1 MATTEFTNGATL
13 TDADWF
19 DDVDAHVYELFG
31 ATGGLVCIG
40 DTANANMTLGLT
52 INQGAADS
60 EILTLKSSDVA
71 HGMTSLTETD
81 SFAKFNK
88 QTSATGGLSVMGLTE
103 GTTGIEIRSANTTET
118 TTKSAA
124 ADGAIIL
131 EALLKSGTS
140 TTTQGANTNLA
151 VIKNA
156 GNTRFIFDSDGDSH
170 QDVGTA
176 WTNFDAHNDVALLDA
191 TSALLDPSSLR
202 RQFTEGFLQ
211 ENKQKLQ
218 DLKIVQF
225 NDDGHHFINWSRFQ
239 MLHMGATRWMAEKLE
254 QAMSKIEQLET
265 KLLTRE

>member
-19 DDVDAHVYELFG
+19 DDVDAHVYEKFG

-40 DTANANMTLGLT
+40 DTANANMTTGLT
-52 INQGAADS
+52 INQGSADDA
-60 EILTLKSSDVA
+60 ILAFKSSDVA
-71 HGMTSLTETD
+71 HGVTDLDETD
-81 SFAKFNK
+81 SFARFFK
-88 QTSATGGLSVMGLTE
+88 QTAANGGLGVRGLTE
-103 GTTGIEIRSANTTET
+103 VVPGLELQSISVQET
-118 TTKSAA
+118 TTKSSA
-124 ADGAIIL
+124 ADGAIML
-131 EALLKSGTS
+131 HALLKNG
-140 TTTQGANTNLA
+140 TTTTTLGASTNLA

-176 WTNFDAHNDVALLDA
+176 WTNFDAHNDVALLNA
-191 TSALLDPSSLR
+191 TSALLDPGSVR
-202 RQFTEGFLQ
+202 TAFTEGFLMENRQRLQ
-211 ENKQKLQ
+211 E
-218 DLKIVQF
+218 LKIVQF

-254 QAMSKIEQLET
+254 QAMAKIEQLET

>member
-1 MATTEFTNGATL
+1 MASTEFTNGATL
-13 TDADWF
+13 TDAEWY
-19 DDVDAHVYELFG
+19 DDVDALVYEKFG
-31 ATGGLVCIG
+31 ATGGLLCIG
-40 DTANANMTLGLT
+40 DTANANMTNGLT
-52 INQGAADS
+52 INQGAADN
-60 EILTLKSSDVA
+60 EIFALKSSDVA
-71 HGMTSLTETD
+71 HGTTDLAETD
-81 SFAKFNK
+81 TFAKLAK
-88 QTSATGGLSVMGLTE
+88 QTAAFGGLSIMGLTE
-103 GTTGIEIRSANTTET
+103 SITGIEIRSANTQET

-124 ADGAIIL
+124 ADGAIML
-131 EALLKSGTS
+131 EALMKNG
-140 TTTQGANTNLA
+140 TTTTTLGANTNLA

-254 QAMSKIEQLET
+254 QAMAKIEQLET
-265 KLLTRE
+265 KLLTRG

>member
-19 DDVDAHVYELFG
+19 DDVDAHVYEKFG

-40 DTANANMTLGLT
+40 DTSNANMTLGLT
-52 INQGAADS
+52 INQGAADDA
-60 EILTLKSSDVA
+60 ILALKSSDVA
-71 HGMTSLTETD
+71 HGITDLDETD
-81 SFAKFNK
+81 TFGRLFK
-88 QTSATGGLSVMGLTE
+88 QTAASGGLGVRGYTELVPGMEIQSISVQ
-103 GTTGIEIRSANTTET
+103 ET

-124 ADGAIIL
+124 ADGAIML
-131 EALLKSGTS
+131 HAFLKNG
-140 TTTQGANTNLA
+140 TTTTTLGASTNLA

-225 NDDGHHFINWSRFQ
+225 NEDGHHFINWSRFQ

-254 QAMSKIEQLET
+254 QAMAKIEQLET